1 MQFATHIRHTGK
13 QALQPA
19 ATDCRTGK
27 HIPQLAGILFRQGN
41 TPLQVAQELCFNK
54 FRFNNA
60 RRVFNKSRRVFETH
74 RAFTP
79 LKTLNFTNFQL
90 FISLT
95 KKI

>member
-1 MQFATHIRHTGK
+1 MQFAAHIRRSRKHT
-13 QALQPA
+13 LQPA

-41 TPLQVAQELCFNK
+41 TPLQAAQELG
-54 FRFNNA
+54 
-60 RRVFNKSRRVFETH
+60 FNKSRRVFETY
-74 RAFTP
+74 RAFTT

-95 KKI
+95 KKIKLCLNQFNF